1 MDEPF
6 AIAVR
11 TRTCG
16 RARPGAD
23 APPSFALDRVT
34 VRRAGRLLLDGL
46 SAQIPGAA
54 CTALVGPSGAGKSTL
69 LRLLN
74 RLAEPTSG
82 EVRFRDT
89 PLPELDV
96 LELRRRIGLVGQQPV
111 LLTDRVLDDLRV
123 GRPDLDEDR
132 AAVLLERTGLPAGML
147 ARATAGLSGGEAQ
160 RVCLA
165 RALAV
170 GPEVLLL
177 DEPTSALDADSA
189 QAVEYTIKDLV
200 ADGLAVVLVSHNV
213 PQARRVAD
221 HVLVL
226 RGGRLV
232 ASGPADRVDYLRK
245 GT

>member
-1 MDEPF
+1 MNEPF

-11 TRTCG
+11 TRTRG
-16 RARPGAD
+16 RGSAGVQ
-23 APPSFALDRVT
+23 APPSFLLDGVT

-46 SAQIPGAA
+46 STWIPGAA

-89 PLPELDV
+89 PLPEYDV
-96 LELRRRIGLVGQQPV
+96 LELRRRVGLVGQHPV
-111 LLTDRVLDDLRV
+111 LLTDRVVDDLRV
-123 GRPDLDEDR
+123 GRPDLQEEQ
-132 AAVLLERTGLPAGML
+132 AAVLLERAGLPAGML

-177 DEPTSALDADSA
+177 DEPTSALDAESA
-189 QAVEYTIKDLV
+189 RAVEHTIKDLV

-232 ASGPADRVDYLRK
+232 GSGPADRVDYLRK